1 MDFSDILPA
10 LQQAS
15 LYDLYRF
22 SSIISNELDN
32 PHRVEKIKASISVGQ
47 AIEYYEPNTNRLIQ
61 AIIIEKQLKKVL
73 VGNIA
78 DHKKWWIRYYMLNL
92 NNEQIVKPIQSGK
105 LDRHTTSVGD
115 IVGFEHKGHK
125 IIGTVTKLN
134 PKTVNLVTTS
144 NEKWSVYYNSLF
156 HVLDTHNTIID
167 ILPIES

>member
-15 LYDLYRF
+15 LYDLCRF

-32 PHRVEKIKASISVGQ
+32 PHRIEKIKASISVGQ

-92 NNEQIVKPIQSGK
+92 NNEQIVKPIQS
-105 LDRHTTSVGD
+105 
-115 IVGFEHKGHK
+115 
-125 IIGTVTKLN
+125 
-134 PKTVNLVTTS
+134 
-144 NEKWSVYYNSLF
+144 
-156 HVLDTHNTIID
+156 
-167 ILPIES
+167 